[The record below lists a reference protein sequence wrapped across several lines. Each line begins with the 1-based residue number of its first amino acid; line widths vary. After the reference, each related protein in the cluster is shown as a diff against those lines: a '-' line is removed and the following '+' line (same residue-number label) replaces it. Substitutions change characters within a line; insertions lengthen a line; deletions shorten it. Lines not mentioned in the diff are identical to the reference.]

1 MIPSAVFPGHS
12 TTDQIS
18 LSSKFEKSWEYAKDV
33 YTCFVN
39 LEKAYDRVPRDRIM
53 LLTPACCWPSTH
65 CIPDQKFVSMSGEL
79 NHDQ

>member
-1 MIPSAVFPGHS
+1 MSIHALS
-12 TTDQIS
+12 TLRKHMTGFLVIG
-18 LSSKFEKSWEYAKDV
+18 
-33 YTCFVN
+33 FV
-39 LEKAYDRVPRDRIM
+39 ECCGSM